1 MRWNDYFF
9 GIAKMVSAK
18 STCPSRQVGAVLV
31 DPNTNFIVATGYNG
45 APRGTEHCG
54 SDCAQRKSGQD
65 WNKCKAI
72 HAELN
77 VIISAALNGAK
88 TGGTI
93 LYLTTTPC
101 VFCARVLINAGVK
114 HVLATSAYPHEEAIS
129 LLKSCGIDVTIETGV
144 PMPMIKYRSDGEME
158 IDV

>member
-1 MRWNDYFF
+1 MNWNDYFW
-9 GIAKMVSAK
+9 GIAKVVSAR

-31 DPNTNFIVATGYNG
+31 NPQTNYIISTGYNG

-54 SDCAQRKSGQD
+54 PECSTRKSGSD

-77 VIISAALNGAK
+77 VIIAAALNGAK
-88 TGGTI
+88 TDGAI

-101 VFCARVLINAGVK
+101 VFCARVLINAGVT
-114 HVLATSAYPHEEAIS
+114 HVLATSAYPQEEALT
-129 LLKSCGIDVTIETGV
+129 LLRSAGIKVTIETGV
-144 PMPMIKYRSDGEME
+144 PMPVLRYREGEE
-158 IDV
+158 